1 MEPLGSSL
9 LTSLNGKSE
18 RKRDW
23 KPGGMGAEG
32 KGSIGNRSMFPGD
45 KPGLLETARCTGDRL
60 SSLVVERLEQQE
72 IRPPGCS
79 RATRYSS
86 S

>member
-32 KGSIGNRSMFPGD
+32 KGKHG
-45 KPGLLETARCTGDRL
+45 
-60 SSLVVERLEQQE
+60 QQE
-72 IRPPGCS
+72 HGSPEISLGC
-79 RATRYSS
+79 
-86 S
+86 